1 MANPNMSLLMAMAQ
15 VMGPVCEQVV
25 FVGGCATG
33 LLVDD
38 ADLIDVRP
46 TEDVDAIVEVASL
59 AAYHQLAEQLMQRG
73 FKQTMADNTPPFR
86 WYWNRMQLDL
96 VPVDERVLGFAN
108 PWYRVGFEAA
118 LPVELAGGLILRHLS
133 APHFLATKFEAF
145 KDRGQNDV
153 YLSHDLEDIMTVME
167 GRSCVVQE
175 MATAEEAVRKHV
187 GQSVAALLHMP
198 TFQNALPGLLSDPER
213 EQTVKTRLMKIAQ
226 LALDGRPAHQQEHRL
241 KNKPYRPH

>member
-1 MANPNMSLLMAMAQ
+1 MANPNLAMLIAMAQ
-15 VMGPVCEQVV
+15 AMGPLCEQVV

-38 ADLIDVRP
+38 AELMDVRP

-59 AAYHQLAEQLMQRG
+59 VAYHRVADELMDRG

-96 VPVDERVLGFAN
+96 VPLDEKVLGFAN
-108 PWYRVGFEAA
+108 RWYRVGFDAA
-118 LPVELAGGLILRHLS
+118 LAVELAGGLKLRHLS

-145 KDRGQNDV
+145 KDRGNNDV

-167 GRSCVVQE
+167 GRSSVAQE
-175 MATAEEAVRKHV
+175 MATAHAAVRKHV
-187 GQSVAALLHMP
+187 GQSVAALLDMP
-198 TFQNALPGLLSDPER
+198 TFHNALPGLLSDPER
-213 EQTVKTRLMKIAQ
+213 EQIIKTRLMQIAQ
-226 LALDGRPAHQQEHRL
+226 LKDL
-241 KNKPYRPH
+241 